1 MLVLSG
7 HSLREDE
14 MHPTITSQIAAQRIA
29 EWHQQA
35 ARQRLAS
42 QLRTAGAASSRNG
55 RVRVGGVRL
64 SLRRS
69 RPAAA

>member
-1 MLVLSG
+1 
-7 HSLREDE
+7 

-35 ARQRLAS
+35 ARQRLARE
-42 QLRTAGAASSRNG
+42 LRAGGAASPANG
-55 RVRVGGVRL
+55 RVRAGRARRG
-64 SLRRS
+64 LRRS

>member
-1 MLVLSG
+1 MNL
-7 HSLREDE
+7 
-14 MHPTITSQIAAQRIA
+14 HPTIASQIAAYRIA

-35 ARQRLAS
+35 ARQRLAR
-42 QLRTAGAASSRNG
+42 QLRAGGAKSPANG
-55 RVRVGGVRL
+55 RVRAGWARL